1 MTKKEYEQA
10 CEIEKL
16 KKELKQ
22 KDSKIKDLESQKNI
36 IEQIEDTERAI
47 RRLQQGK
54 QSKGM

>member
-22 KDSKIKDLESQKNI
+22 KDSKIKDLESQK
-36 IEQIEDTERAI
+36 
-47 RRLQQGK
+47 K
-54 QSKGM
+54 HY